1 MQVAHHEELCEAAAS
16 QIAVAAAAQDE
27 VDLANAIARAKS
39 GLGPAH
45 PIVVGGRA
53 VLTQLRREHLQEE
66 RQQRVDEAL
75 LLLQGA
81 CKEEEGRA
89 KDGGEWNAWKWLSS
103 ARTWEEAR
111 QDMQLLKEALA
122 LTRFVLGEKHDA
134 VIAAE
139 ERAREMRD
147 EVHKALDKANKT
159 LHSSALEV
167 AVHCASI
174 PLLEQAIKNA
184 AQSELGHNHPLV
196 EHHKKVLEGARKTRA
211 RIARE
216 EEENACQ
223 LMLSTAL
230 SGAQDAVSNL
240 ESAVETT
247 YTPRIISRFEAEVSK
262 SEF

>member
-16 QIAVAAAAQDE
+16 QIAVSAAAQDE
-27 VDLANAIARAKS
+27 VDLANAIARAKA

-53 VLTQLRREHLQEE
+53 ILIQLRREHLQEE

-89 KDGGEWNAWKWLSS
+89 KDGCEWNAWKWLSS

-147 EVHKALDKANKT
+147 E
-159 LHSSALEV
+159 LH
-167 AVHCASI
+167 
-174 PLLEQAIKNA
+174 
-184 AQSELGHNHPLV
+184 
-196 EHHKKVLEGARKTRA
+196 
-211 RIARE
+211 
-216 EEENACQ
+216 
-223 LMLSTAL
+223 
-230 SGAQDAVSNL
+230 
-240 ESAVETT
+240 
-247 YTPRIISRFEAEVSK
+247 
-262 SEF
+262 